1 MKVCKNFI
9 EKQGTT
15 SATICQNCGCE
26 KWEHELQELVNKEHY
41 RFHENPICIYGGKG
55 MLEYIKNMPPTF
67 TMSDEQ
73 FQKTYFSENKPLTI
87 NIPTGQKAMELF
99 DKALEEEFNKE
110 LRKNSFLALDEF
122 FIKTAN
128 GKK

>member
-1 MKVCKNFI
+1 
-9 EKQGTT
+9 
-15 SATICQNCGCE
+15 
-26 KWEHELQELVNKEHY
+26 
-41 RFHENPICIYGGKG
+41 
-55 MLEYIKNMPPTF
+55 
-67 TMSDEQ
+67 
-73 FQKTYFSENKPLTI
+73 
-87 NIPTGQKAMELF
+87 MELF